1 MTFAVITIELD
12 GNIKIPSKYANFE
25 NLFKEEKGKEALLKY

>member
-1 MTFAVITIELD
+1 MKED
-12 GNIKIPSKYANFE
+12 GKIFISSKYANFE